1 MATQAKI
8 KRSYG
13 KERTLGDIIY
23 NPQTKS
29 VFCSINLGFFG
40 KKNITLIKRADD
52 GAYDLAVPFTKNG
65 EEQIATIGKTFP
77 IKDGKG
83 AIVDGLTQGTLGL
96 LKRYDSEKKKEIT
109 DNSDAL
115 FITTH
120 KLKENKSLGDSGL
133 LKIGYISGRFGIE
146 DDIASNNGAS
156 SKKENNQNT
165 DEPQYEDD
173 EDEIPF

>member
-1 MATQAKI
+1 MANKI

-52 GAYDLAVPFTKNG
+52 GAYDLVVAYAKNG
-65 EEQIATIGKTFP
+65 EEHIATIGKTFP
-77 IKDGKG
+77 VKDRNG
-83 AIVDGLTQGTLGL
+83 AVVDGLTQGTLGL
-96 LKRYDSEKKKEIT
+96 LKRYDSEKRKEII
-109 DNSDAL
+109 DSSDAL

-120 KLKENKSLGDSGL
+120 KLKEKKVLGDSGL
-133 LKIGYISGRFGIE
+133 LKVGYISGRFGIE
-146 DDIASNNGAS
+146 DDIASNNSAS
-156 SKKENNQNT
+156 SQEENYQN
-165 DEPQYEDD
+165 DEPQYDD
-173 EDEIPF
+173 DGDEIPF